1 MVIGDYLGRRA
12 IYSPARL
19 AIVDAGKTPALRL
32 TYAELNVRANNVAH
46 WLRSV
51 AGVRKG
57 DRVGVLARDGVE
69 HLDIFFACGK
79 LGAIHTAFN
88 WRLHW
93 RELLTVVQET
103 TPRILFYSDEFH
115 DTVTSLADALAEKP
129 GFFIPLDGAD
139 HSRRMNSGRTGVPPQ
154 GRPAPT
160 DTASTQVDARR
171 DAHQARFRSLASLA
185 CDGAPPE
192 QFRQAYADIIAQA
205 APEPVTCPALE
216 PEDTAALIFTGGTTG
231 HAKGARITHRQI
243 AWNTLNTV
251 IHDLQHHD
259 IFLNVF
265 PLFHT
270 GGLFVYTLPQ
280 IILGGATVLTRQFD
294 PAQVL
299 GLIEQERVTVFAGV
313 PTMYELLTQAPTWA
327 TADLSSLRFCT
338 SGGAPLPVP
347 LVEKYTAEKQ
357 VRFKQGFGMTE
368 FGPGVFALAPED
380 AIRKAGSIG
389 RPNFYVDARVVD
401 AENRPLG
408 PDQVGELV
416 LKGPSFASGYFNDEA
431 ASAAALDVEGWFHTG
446 DLARYDAEWYFFIV
460 GRKKDL
466 FISGGENVYP
476 AEIEAVLY
484 RHPAVAL
491 AAVIGV
497 PDERWGEVGRAFVT
511 LKPGATATADEL
523 LAFMQANLARF
534 KAPRRVVIVDAM
546 PLSGA
551 GKILKHELKA
561 RPDAA

>member
-12 IYSPARL
+12 IYSPSRL
-19 AIVDAGKTPALRL
+19 ALVDAGKAPALRL
-32 TYAELNVRANNVAH
+32 TYAEMNTRANSVAH
-46 WLRSV
+46 WLRHT
-51 AGVRKG
+51 AGVVMG

-69 HLDIFFACGK
+69 HLDLFFACGK
-79 LGAIHTAFN
+79 LGAVHTPFN

-93 RELLTVVQET
+93 RELLSAMQQT

-129 GFFIPLDGAD
+129 RFFIPLDGAD
-139 HSRRMNSGRTGVPPQ
+139 HSRRMNSGRTDVPPQ
-154 GRPAPT
+154 DRPAPT
-160 DTASTQVDARR
+160 DTASTCV
-171 DAHQARFRSLASLA
+171 DAHQARFQSLA

-192 QFRQAYADIIAQA
+192 QFRQRYADIIAQPA
-205 APEPVTCPALE
+205 SEPVTCPALD

-231 HAKGARITHRQI
+231 RAKGARITHRQI

-280 IILGGATVLTRQFD
+280 IILGGTIILTRQFD
-294 PAQVL
+294 PAQAL
-299 GLIEQERVTVFAGV
+299 SLIEQERVTVFAGV

-408 PDQVGELV
+408 PHQVGELV
-416 LKGPSFASGYFNDEA
+416 LKGPSFASGYFDDEA
-431 ASAAALDVEGWFHTG
+431 ASATAVDAEGWFHTG
-446 DLARYDAEWYFFIV
+446 DLARYDDDWYFFIV
-460 GRKKDL
+460 GRKKDM
-466 FISGGENVYP
+466 FISGGENIYP
-476 AEIEAVLY
+476 AEIEAALY

-491 AAVIGV
+491 AAVIGA
-497 PDERWGEVGRAFVT
+497 PDERWGEVGRDFVT
-511 LKPGATATADEL
+511 LKPGAAATADEL

-534 KAPRRVVIVDAM
+534 KAPRRVVILDVM